1 MFGLTIETTDKNRMG
16 DVQNAYNEALN
27 TTTINAFIESLQ
39 SNIGN
44 SKVGRGANHIWIAE
58 ADTNKRIAII
68 SNIGQ

>member
-1 MFGLTIETTDKNRMG
+1 MFHLTIETTDKNRIG
-16 DVQNAYNEALN
+16 DVSNAYNVALE

-39 SNIGN
+39 LNIGN

-58 ADTNKRIAII
+58 ADTNTRIAII